1 MLTETSNSSPQ
12 HSPAS
17 GAEIVKTK
25 ASEGIIVIMAL
36 PSSSALKSRMHTLYC
51 YTITS
56 LWVFTVLL
64 TGWDKGGEAALS
76 TDEDS

>member
-1 MLTETSNSSPQ
+1 
-12 HSPAS
+12 
-17 GAEIVKTK
+17 
-25 ASEGIIVIMAL
+25 MAL

-51 YTITS
+51 YTIIS

-64 TGWDKGGEAALS
+64 TGWDKGGEVALS